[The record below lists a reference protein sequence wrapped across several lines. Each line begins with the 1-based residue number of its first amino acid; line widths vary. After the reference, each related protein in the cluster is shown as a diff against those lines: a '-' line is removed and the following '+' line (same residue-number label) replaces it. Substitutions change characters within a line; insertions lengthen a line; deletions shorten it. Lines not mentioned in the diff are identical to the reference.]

1 MPIYRGLNIAK
12 GMIDV
17 DDPVEALRNLGL
29 NIEDLN
35 LISGLTSV
43 NVDIKDF
50 HTMANL
56 TEDQEKVFSGMLATA
71 QKTGQLVDTLPD
83 ITVPMNFN
91 TIINSQLAG
100 SAIKYN
106 YLDFSTIENNK
117 WKEKKADIST
127 SRISS
132 WSPIGPEATP
142 DSIIFYG
149 GEVNSKKGT
158 VSYSSIATTKTP
170 LKKSFRAEVPTHI
183 LKMKFNGV
191 EQNVLAMKGIPL
203 VFESAFRDCDL
214 TASVVGIQDSSGST
228 IPITWRVTNLDN
240 SATVF
245 NSGDGTPANPGSVG
259 TGTLSNPAIYA
270 FRDSQSRPRRIEFFY
285 NPSKIEQFKIIE
297 ANISQWTNV
306 SLPNL
311 KILSFEK
318 NDLAV
323 IPELRDDIEA
333 VGAAKHG
340 LTSTAGLAP
349 TLEEINLT
357 GNKLARAE
365 LSLQGSTNL
374 TNNDNALYSTA
385 NAQLNRLPLTM
396 KKITANGCFKDS
408 TEVDLTQ
415 YVNLENFSMGVTY
428 GSDLRRRMTGG
439 KVMPA
444 VVDTTKANTGFNN
457 WDTYNYSTTKI
468 IIDSAVAFKLYGGTP
483 SADALATVKYLNGA
497 YDNAGA
503 IELPTNYPAGTI
515 TGGLVP
521 NTVYTLKAEGAGNR
535 YEVFLGATQLS
546 ALVSGTGEP
555 GAHCFKACDAS
566 GNILYDDTI
575 GIKKYTIDHQS
586 SYNRLPIGI
595 TSSSKLL
602 ELNLQNTRLVCNAE
616 RPHTS
621 SASTAI
627 MTAISAER
635 AVTIRSTDLVKFSST
650 NNRSSLGG
658 HNVINM
664 SGKSNLTEYTHQR
677 HSIKNSYRR
686 AEKTV
691 DGKFDDCTSLYRF
704 DVLGTNAMGDWG
716 TNSMFNNKPDLD
728 YIDIRYTWLDGRL
741 NDSTFGSNTKK
752 IRNIYIAGWSY
763 GNSSNDILGIDGS
776 TGHTGQSL
784 TQLSSLSK
792 LYVYNTDRACI
803 RFVDGDNSLNLDNN
817 LELTVLYCADGGLT
831 GKLPEFTNNQKL
843 YYFSGAR
850 NKSTL
855 NSRWAQPGVRHTIIS
870 FYDPSNQ
877 SNRSNNTVQ
886 MWKDIGWTNVNA
898 FTGEAQGASGGT
910 VPAVGDAFIATSVPV
925 ATVPLVQNKRY
936 RIFDVGTTSLSDWN
950 SITGQNK
957 TDINQYR
964 YPYDTSYANFS
975 FNAPSPP
982 DLSSIDGTGTVR
994 PDGYDKVVTAGLD
1007 ETLPEW
1013 NLAKMQ
1019 YIYLQNN
1026 SIPGQFPKMTLPVC
1040 KRIWANNNL
1049 LTGSIPDFSDCP
1061 VIDNIRLQNN
1071 KLSEYVS
1078 GTLSLNKYI
1087 TTLNLRNN
1095 NLPASSATSLISDL
1109 YANYLLR
1116 KRGGVVID
1124 LLGQTVTSG
1133 DSLGLSAII
1142 DDDSSGDLSSANK
1155 LAALRNAGW
1164 SILLDA

>member
-1 MPIYRGLNIAK
+1 
-12 GMIDV
+12 
-17 DDPVEALRNLGL
+17 
-29 NIEDLN
+29 
-35 LISGLTSV
+35 
-43 NVDIKDF
+43 
-50 HTMANL
+50 
-56 TEDQEKVFSGMLATA
+56 
-71 QKTGQLVDTLPD
+71 
-83 ITVPMNFN
+83 
-91 TIINSQLAG
+91 
-100 SAIKYN
+100 
-106 YLDFSTIENNK
+106 
-117 WKEKKADIST
+117 
-127 SRISS
+127 
-132 WSPIGPEATP
+132 
-142 DSIIFYG
+142 
-149 GEVNSKKGT
+149 
-158 VSYSSIATTKTP
+158 
-170 LKKSFRAEVPTHI
+170 
-183 LKMKFNGV
+183 
-191 EQNVLAMKGIPL
+191 
-203 VFESAFRDCDL
+203 
-214 TASVVGIQDSSGST
+214 
-228 IPITWRVTNLDN
+228 
-240 SATVF
+240 
-245 NSGDGTPANPGSVG
+245 
-259 TGTLSNPAIYA
+259 
-270 FRDSQSRPRRIEFFY
+270 
-285 NPSKIEQFKIIE
+285 
-297 ANISQWTNV
+297 
-306 SLPNL
+306 
-311 KILSFEK
+311 
-318 NDLAV
+318 
-323 IPELRDDIEA
+323 
-333 VGAAKHG
+333 
-340 LTSTAGLAP
+340 
-349 TLEEINLT
+349 
-357 GNKLARAE
+357 
-365 LSLQGSTNL
+365 
-374 TNNDNALYSTA
+374 
-385 NAQLNRLPLTM
+385 
-396 KKITANGCFKDS
+396 
-408 TEVDLTQ
+408 
-415 YVNLENFSMGVTY
+415 
-428 GSDLRRRMTGG
+428 
-439 KVMPA
+439 
-444 VVDTTKANTGFNN
+444 
-457 WDTYNYSTTKI
+457 
-468 IIDSAVAFKLYGGTP
+468 
-483 SADALATVKYLNGA
+483 
-497 YDNAGA
+497 
-503 IELPTNYPAGTI
+503 
-515 TGGLVP
+515 
-521 NTVYTLKAEGAGNR
+521 
-535 YEVFLGATQLS
+535 
-546 ALVSGTGEP
+546 
-555 GAHCFKACDAS
+555 
-566 GNILYDDTI
+566 
-575 GIKKYTIDHQS
+575 
-586 SYNRLPIGI
+586 
-595 TSSSKLL
+595 
-602 ELNLQNTRLVCNAE
+602 
-616 RPHTS
+616 
-621 SASTAI
+621 

-716 TNSMFNNKPDLD
+716 TNAMFNNKPDLD

-855 NSRWAQPGVRHTIIS
+855 NARWAQPGVRHTIIS

>member
-1 MPIYRGLNIAK
+1 MPIYRGLNINK

-17 DDPVEALRNLGL
+17 DDPIEALRNIGL
-29 NIEDLN
+29 NIDDLD
-35 LISGLTSV
+35 LITGLASAD
-43 NVDIKDF
+43 VDIKDF
-50 HTMANL
+50 HSMANL
-56 TEDQEKVFSGMLATA
+56 TDDQEKVFGAMMT
-71 QKTGQLVDTLPD
+71 TGELTGELTDELPD
-83 ITVPMNFN
+83 IAVPMNFN
-91 TIINSQLAG
+91 IFMNSQLAG

-106 YLDFSTIENNK
+106 YLDFSTTETIGFLK
-117 WKEKKADIST
+117 WKQEKADIST

-142 DSIIFYG
+142 DSKIFYG
-149 GEVNSKKGT
+149 GEVKSLGA
-158 VSYSSIATTKTP
+158 VSYTSLKTDIAPLEKT
-170 LKKSFRAEVPTHI
+170 FRAEVPTHI
-183 LKMKFNGV
+183 LKIKIDGV
-191 EQNVLAMKGIPL
+191 EQQLLAMKGIPL
-203 VFESAFRDCDL
+203 IFDGAFRDCDL
-214 TASVVGIQDSSGST
+214 TASVIGIQDSSGST
-228 IPITWRVTNLDN
+228 IPITWRITNLDPT
-240 SATVF
+240 ATVYS
-245 NSGDGTPANPGSVG
+245 SGDGSNGTGSVG
-259 TGTLSNPAIYA
+259 IGTLNSPTIYS

-285 NPSKIEQFKIIE
+285 NPSKIEHFKVTGS
-297 ANISQWTNV
+297 NISAWTNV
-306 SLPNL
+306 SLPAL
-311 KILSFEK
+311 KKLDLSS

-323 IPELRDDIEA
+323 IPSFRDDTTASSVAKNGMA
-333 VGAAKHG
+333 VAK
-340 LTSTAGLAP
+340 GLAP
-349 TLEEINLT
+349 ILEELTLT
-357 GNKLARAE
+357 GNNLSRAS
-365 LSLQGSTNL
+365 LFLQGSDEIS
-374 TNNDNALYSTA
+374 DNITYSTA
-385 NAQLNRLPLTM
+385 NALLNRLPLTM
-396 KKITANGCFKDS
+396 KKIFVNGCFSDS
-408 TEVDLTQ
+408 TLVDLTD
-415 YVNLENFSMGVTY
+415 YTALEEFSMGTQY
-428 GSDLRRRMTGG
+428 SGDLTRAMTGG
-439 KVMPA
+439 IVYPQ

-468 IIDSAVAFKLYGGTP
+468 IIDSAVAFKLYDGTP
-483 SADALATVKYLNGA
+483 SANALATVKYLNGA
-497 YDNAGA
+497 YDNAGT
-503 IELPTNYPAGTI
+503 IELPTNYPTGVI
-515 TGGLVP
+515 NGGLVP

-716 TNSMFNNKPDLD
+716 TNAMFNNKPDLD

-855 NSRWAQPGVRHTIIS
+855 NARWAQPGVRHTIIS